1 MYDKIFV
8 RCNPAFLQD
17 LSQTVLLSVA
27 AAVTASMATN
37 PVKRLDWL
45 EIIFSCVDPLVSS
58 LIASPFPALGM
69 LRESFPTIVGLKC

>member
-37 PVKRLDWL
+37 PAKRLDWL
-45 EIIFSCVDPLVSS
+45 EIIFSCVDPQVSNH
-58 LIASPFPALGM
+58 IASTHPYIGECRGKASLLFLG
-69 LRESFPTIVGLKC
+69 L